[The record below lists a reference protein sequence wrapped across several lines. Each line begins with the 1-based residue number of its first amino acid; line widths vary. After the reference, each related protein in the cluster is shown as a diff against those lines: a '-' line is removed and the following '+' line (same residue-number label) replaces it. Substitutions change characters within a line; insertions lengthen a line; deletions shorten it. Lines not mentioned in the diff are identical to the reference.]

1 MTLGIVHLG
10 CSLHAPNTAQWLLME
25 HTFKLSLV
33 ATEAKEGI
41 QVWSLYWGKHCQF
54 VLFHQAVKY
63 RIYHFLPNPR

>member
-1 MTLGIVHLG
+1 MTLGIVHFG

-41 QVWSLYWGKHCQF
+41 QVWSSTGESIASSISSGCEVQD
-54 VLFHQAVKY
+54 
-63 RIYHFLPNPR
+63 